1 AARPHHRRPPPAAA
15 RPAPRP
21 PAGRLRRPG
30 HRRTPARPGRPRPVA
45 DPRPDR
51 RPGAPPGRRAAPPR
65 PRAAGGRPD
74 PAAARPRGRSRRGAA
89 PAEPRPDAAAA
100 RTGRPPRPGAPPRGA
115 PGRPGPRRRRARRGD
130 RRRPAAHRP
139 GPPAHD
145 PDRRQ
150 TRLPPGPGDP
160 DLPARRHLTD
170 HRRPPRPQ
178 EAAIT
183 RPSDPAPVLVLA
195 VHASGARVRV
205 GYADIAAPDVGRA
218 AAEAGG
224 AAVVVPAFLASG
236 YHVRTDIPA
245 QLARAGCAGTP
256 VAPAL
261 DGEPRTARAAARRLR
276 EAGHRPGEAVV
287 LAAAGSSDPRALTEA
302 RAAARVLSALVG
314 APVETGFIATAT
326 PTAAE

>member
-1 AARPHHRRPPPAAA
+1 
-15 RPAPRP
+15 
-21 PAGRLRRPG
+21 
-30 HRRTPARPGRPRPVA
+30 GRPRPVA
-45 DPRPDR
+45 HPRPDR

-170 HRRPPRPQ
+170 HRRPPRHQ
-178 EAAIT
+178 EAAMT
-183 RPSDPAPVLVLA
+183 RPSDTAPVLVLA
-195 VHASGARVRV
+195 VHGSRDPRAAATARALARATAHASGARVRV